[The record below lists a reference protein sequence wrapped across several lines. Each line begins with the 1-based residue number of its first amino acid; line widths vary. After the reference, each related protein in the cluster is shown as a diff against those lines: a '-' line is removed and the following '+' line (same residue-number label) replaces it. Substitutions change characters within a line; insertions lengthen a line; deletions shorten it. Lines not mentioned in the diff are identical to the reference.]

1 MFLIAESTAKK
12 SRRRKQNKEKT
23 SPEVWIHQN
32 FCLEWRQKAKK
43 VLVWPPQRKL
53 MLFCFWN
60 FLRSVSLTKF
70 GSFDPLKSWVTKTA
84 KSKYLKNDY
93 NMLKSIHLANPM
105 NLKVFK
111 NSYKLKGKMI
121 KYQEFCCF

>member
-43 VLVWPPQRKL
+43 SL
-53 MLFCFWN
+53 
-60 FLRSVSLTKF
+60 SLTPSEEIDALLFLKL
-70 GSFDPLKSWVTKTA
+70 SKKRQFDKIWIV
-84 KSKYLKNDY
+84 
-93 NMLKSIHLANPM
+93 
-105 NLKVFK
+105 
-111 NSYKLKGKMI
+111 
-121 KYQEFCCF
+121 